1 MDIQSII
8 YFMFA
13 AVLVA
18 SAIAVVTVPNPVHSA
33 LFLIVSFFSAAGIW
47 IMLQAEFLGIL
58 LILVYVGAVMVLF
71 LFVVM
76 MLNLNT
82 TQKREGFKKTLAL
95 AVGLGALIV
104 VQMGSVIFS
113 RLHRPSV
120 STVATDLSIEGSNT
134 RKIGKVLFTEYALQF
149 ELAALILL
157 VALVAAV
164 VITLR
169 NRKEAKVQNPS
180 KQAQTRAKDRL
191 SVVNRPADIEARQT
205 ISAVPTNTQN
215 TQEL

>member
-1 MDIQSII
+1 MDIQSVI

-13 AVLVA
+13 AVLLA

-33 LFLIVSFFSAAGIW
+33 LYLIVSFFSAAGIW

-82 TQKREGFKKTLAL
+82 TRKREGFKKTLAL
-95 AVGLGALIV
+95 AVGLGVLVV
-104 VQMGSVIFS
+104 VQMGSVIFHQ
-113 RLHRPSV
+113 LHRPA
-120 STVATDLSIEGSNT
+120 VATAAADLSIEGSNT
-134 RKIGKVLFTEYALQF
+134 RKIGKVLFTEYALPF

-169 NRKEAKVQNPS
+169 NRKESKVQNPS

-191 SVVNRPADIEARQT
+191 SVVNQPADVAARQT
-205 ISAVPTNTQN
+205 VSAIPTNTQ
-215 TQEL
+215 EL

>member
-1 MDIQSII
+1 MDIQSIV
-8 YFMFA
+8 YFIFA
-13 AVLVA
+13 AVLLM
-18 SAIAVVTVPNPVHSA
+18 SAVAVVTVPNPVHSA
-33 LFLIVSFFSAAGIW
+33 LYLVLSFFTAAGIW

-82 TQKREGFKKTLAL
+82 ERAREGFKKTLAL
-95 AVGLGALIV
+95 AIGLGALVV
-104 VQMGSVIFS
+104 VQMGTVLV
-113 RLHRPSV
+113 RYLHRPAIDN
-120 STVATDLSIEGSNT
+120 TAQLLTLDGSNT
-134 RKIGKVLFTEYALQF
+134 RKVGVVLYTQYALAF

-169 NRKEAKVQNPS
+169 NRKESKVQNPS
-180 KQAQTRAKDRL
+180 RQAQVRASDRL
-191 SVVNRPADIEARQT
+191 RVVNMAVDVAAAQTKSAD
-205 ISAVPTNTQN
+205 VPKPTNSTGV
-215 TQEL
+215 

>member
-8 YFMFA
+8 YFAFA
-13 AVLVA
+13 AILLA

-33 LFLIVSFFSAAGIW
+33 LYLIVSFFSAAGIW

-95 AVGLGALIV
+95 AVGLGGLIV
-104 VQMGSVIFS
+104 VQMGTVIFHN
-113 RLHRPSV
+113 LHRPA
-120 STVATDLSIEGSNT
+120 VATAAQDLVLEGSNT
-134 RKIGKVLFTEYALQF
+134 RLIGKVLFTQYALPF

-164 VITLR
+164 IITLR
-169 NRKEAKVQNPS
+169 GRKESKAQNPS

-191 SVVNRPADIEARQT
+191 SVVDEPAQTDARQT
-205 ISAVPTNTQN
+205 VSAIPTT